1 MQVELKEKTSYRDLN
16 IPFEPKLEYIDKNL
30 LISLL
35 QRVEKPGRYTG
46 GGIWNTQKKSRK
58 FSRKSCFKLSRHL
71 RIRDVERR
79 N

>member
-16 IPFEPKLEYIDKNL
+16 IPFEPKLKYIDKNL

-46 GGIWNTQKKSRK
+46 GEFGIPKKNPENFRV
-58 FSRKSCFKLSRHL
+58 RVVLSYP
-71 RIRDVERR
+71 DT
-79 N
+79 